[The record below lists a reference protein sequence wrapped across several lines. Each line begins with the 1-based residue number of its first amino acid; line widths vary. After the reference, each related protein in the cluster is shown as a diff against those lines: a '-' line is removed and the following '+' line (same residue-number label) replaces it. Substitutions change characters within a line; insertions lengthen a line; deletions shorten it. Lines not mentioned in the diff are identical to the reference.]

1 MYTSL
6 PGFNFA
12 HKLLA
17 SNHVLIGGCTGSGKS
32 VLLSDILWTL
42 SGYNP
47 HDDKYI
53 LVDLKRVELNHFKRF
68 PHCIRFVNDKADVI
82 PVLDRLVDIMNTR
95 YSRMEKLE
103 QRQSKE
109 FRIYLII
116 DEFTQV
122 LDICGKQ
129 AELKIAELLRM
140 ARAANIHLILATQ
153 DVSRKAIPASI
164 QKNIVTRV
172 GLACETAIDSK
183 QIIGI
188 PGCEQL
194 PDYGYAYLK
203 QGRKLDLFQ
212 VPMISDTDIQTR
224 LNYWKKTA

>member
-1 MYTSL
+1 MFTSL

-32 VLLSDILWTL
+32 TVLYDLLWTL

-47 HDDKYI
+47 LHDRYI
-53 LVDLKRVELNHFKRF
+53 LIDLKRVELNHFKGF
-68 PHCIRFVNDKADVI
+68 PHCAGFVKYSQDVI
-82 PVLDRLVDIMNTR
+82 PTLDSVLSLMYNR
-95 YSRMEKLE
+95 YSVMENLY
-103 QRQSKE
+103 QRQSQDY
-109 FRIYLII
+109 RLYLII

-122 LDICGKQ
+122 LEACGKQ

-212 VPMISDTDIQTR
+212 VPMISDTDIQER